1 MIIIYDNRIIYRIK
15 LLSKRYND
23 IMKMIFDRTT
33 AETPMNPQSSRS
45 HCIFTIV
52 VSTKQ
57 FGAEQYKRA
66 KVHLVDLA
74 GYIFLNLVIDR

>member
-1 MIIIYDNRIIYRIK
+1 MNVILHRV
-15 LLSKRYND
+15 
-23 IMKMIFDRTT
+23 T
-33 AETPMNPQSSRS
+33 ADTPMNPQSSRS

-52 VSTKQ
+52 VSTKK

-74 GYIFLNLVIDR
+74 GFVCFPPSCID

>member
-1 MIIIYDNRIIYRIK
+1 
-15 LLSKRYND
+15 
-23 IMKMIFDRTT
+23 
-33 AETPMNPQSSRS
+33 MNPQSSRS

-74 GYIFLNLVIDR
+74 GYTFLDLVIDSKKNESANEERGRGNKFFCYDYFDEIFLKVKRNNM